1 MVSDDCNKT
10 TVEEKE
16 KEKKIS
22 ILENSVLKLQ
32 NELKA
37 QKAVI
42 DILLSTGSSS
52 TKSKQETVS
61 PRKENACSKECR
73 NVLPSI
79 QNEILTIKS
88 HNEEL
93 GENPSS

>member
-61 PRKENACSKECR
+61 PRKENACSKGM
-73 NVLPSI
+73 S
-79 QNEILTIKS
+79 
-88 HNEEL
+88 
-93 GENPSS
+93 